1 MRRFPLLEEF
11 IKFCRNA
18 FKINILEYYKKKKNN
33 YLGVFESSTIF
44 VNFTAEYREPR
55 INRAFALEEKD
66 AKKANLHSFPSTSRA
81 VLCTTLM
88 IIPRAE
94 G

>member
-11 IKFCRNA
+11 YQTFQILSRST
-18 FKINILEYYKKKKNN
+18 FKINILE

-66 AKKANLHSFPSTSRA
+66 AKANLHSFPSTSRA

>member
-66 AKKANLHSFPSTSRA
+66 AKANLHSFPSTSRA